1 MTVAEWGWG
10 SQCGHQLERSWDQG
24 PGWYS
29 EPRRTPALEVRAPR
43 GLQSREAAEDKEAS
57 ISAGEQH
64 PETQKVSDQ
73 IVNGEGLN
81 ISESWLLEFNT
92 QQNAHQKPPGKLCSN
107 PKPCERASLEPTLET
122 SRALDGLNPPGGPPP
137 ASWKGCIY
145 KDQVL
150 VKGGLT
156 EGKHGIN
163 SPVTLN
169 TNLTHSPLDIYL
181 SHEGHVYV

>member
-1 MTVAEWGWG
+1 M
-10 SQCGHQLERSWDQG
+10 
-24 PGWYS
+24 
-29 EPRRTPALEVRAPR
+29 EVHAPR
-43 GLQSREAAEDKEAS
+43 GLQSREAAEDKEGS

-81 ISESWLLEFNT
+81 ISESGLLEFNT
-92 QQNAHQKPPGKLCSN
+92 QQNTHKKPPGKLCSN
-107 PKPCERASLEPTLET
+107 SKPCERASPDPTLKT

-156 EGKHGIN
+156 EGNGIN
-163 SPVTLN
+163 SPVT
-169 TNLTHSPLDIYL
+169 
-181 SHEGHVYV
+181 